1 MTAIDTVELRSDVLC
16 VVVGHDGGMP
26 ELLSIGP
33 PIDGFAPSLVSRP
46 GAHAAIDTPIPI
58 GIVADTSTGH
68 TGRPGLRGARPDGLC
83 CGEIGERMV
92 QRVPDV
98 TRLVDRLEKQGLVE
112 RTRDAVDRRMVIVK
126 IGAAGLDLLASLDG
140 PVEALHRR
148 QLGHLKKSE
157 LDQLRRLLKKA
168 GAGA

>member
-1 MTAIDTVELRSDVLC
+1 MAATRPQTGVETETYLTMAETYGRLQDEFAVFFKGHGLSQATYNVLR
-16 VVVGHDGGMP
+16 
-26 ELLSIGP
+26 I
-33 PIDGFAPSLVSRP
+33 
-46 GAHAAIDTPIPI
+46 
-58 GIVADTSTGH
+58 
-68 TGRPGLRGARPDGLC
+68 LRGAQPDGLC

-98 TRLVDRLEKQGLVE
+98 TRLVDRLEKQGLVA
-112 RTRDAVDRRMVIVK
+112 RARDGGDRRMVIVK
-126 IGAAGLDLLASLDG
+126 IGKAGLDLLAALDG

-157 LDQLRRLLKKA
+157 LDQLCRLLQKA